1 MDARDLLTPPA
12 DGTVHSVCPHDCP
25 DACSMLTTVED
36 GRATA
41 VRGNRDHPFTAGVL
55 CVKVKDYETRV
66 YADDRVLTPMKR
78 NGAKGAAEFT
88 PISWDEALA
97 TIAGRFKAIIAE
109 SGAEAIL
116 PCNYLGAQ
124 GLLNAMYSGA
134 PFFNRLGAS
143 IAMRTFCNSGA
154 SKAYQMVLG
163 PSGGL
168 DPESFAH
175 AEVIVL
181 WACNMKSTALH
192 HWPFVKKAKAA
203 GATIVVVDPL
213 RNLTGDDAD
222 IHLRVRPGSDV
233 ALALGVANLL
243 FERNLVDWNYVNDHT
258 TGAERLRARA
268 AEFPLHRAAALS
280 GLEAAELERLALLIG
295 ERKRTAIRT
304 GVALERTR
312 NGPDAVRAIAA
323 LPALTGAWRHVG
335 GGLFQ
340 HPQGTFP
347 LDRESLTRADLTPG
361 SPRAVDLM
369 ALGDALLTLDDP
381 PIRALFVYNCN
392 PVISCV
398 EQGKI
403 VDGLGRDDLFTVV
416 SEQFITDTAAYA
428 DIVLPATTQL
438 EQFELMPSWG
448 HYYLAA
454 NRPAIAPL
462 GVSVSNTELF
472 RRLATA
478 MGFEDPPLHRSDRE
492 IAEQALD
499 WSAPQL
505 GGVDLDALVERG
517 FVRMDVDAAD
527 ERTPHA
533 DGGFRTASGKCE
545 LAWNGDAALPDVLP
559 QYAQG
564 HALPADGAPIG
575 SLPDYRDLAP
585 RPDEPLTVVSP
596 KTHYF
601 LNSSYGNF
609 EDKRRQSGPHWLW
622 IHPADAAPRGI
633 EDGAAVVVSNALGEV
648 AAVAEVTDRTRPG
661 VVVLPHG
668 YWARHTGSKTTVN
681 RLIRYAPGAIGR
693 VPTFSDTTAEVA
705 LA

>member
-1 MDARDLLTPPA
+1 
-12 DGTVHSVCPHDCP
+12 
-25 DACSMLTTVED
+25 MLTTVEA
-36 GRATA
+36 GRATG

-55 CVKVKDYETRV
+55 CTKVKDYEIRV
-66 YADDRVLTPMKR
+66 YAEDRVLTPLKR
-78 NGAKGAAEFT
+78 TGPKGAGEFV
-88 PISWDEALA
+88 PITWDEALH
-97 TIAGRFKAIIAE
+97 TIAGRFKEIIAE
-109 SGAEAIL
+109 FGAEAIL
-116 PCNYLGAQ
+116 PCNYLGNQ
-124 GLLNAMYSGA
+124 GLLSGLYCGS

-163 PSGGL
+163 MSGGI
-168 DPESFAH
+168 DPESFAD

-181 WACNMKSTALH
+181 WACNVKSTMLH
-192 HWPFVKKAKAA
+192 HWPIIKKAKAA
-203 GATIVVVDPL
+203 GATVVVVDPL
-213 RNLTGDDAD
+213 RNMTGDDAD

-258 TGAERLRARA
+258 TGSEDFRARA
-268 AEFPLHRAAALS
+268 AEFPIDRVADLT
-280 GLEAAELERLALLIG
+280 GLEPAEIEHLAMLIG
-295 ERKRTAIRT
+295 EKKRTAIRV
-304 GVALERTR
+304 GVAIERTR

-323 LPALTGAWRHVG
+323 LPALTGAWRHRG

-347 LDRESLTRADLTPG
+347 LDREALTRADLTSG

-369 ALGDALLTLDDP
+369 ALGDALLTLDEP
-381 PIRALFVYNCN
+381 PIRSLFVYNCN
-392 PVISCV
+392 PVISCI

-403 VDGLGRDDLFTVV
+403 VDGLRREDLFTVV
-416 SEQFITDTAAYA
+416 SEQFITDTATYA

-454 NRPAIAPL
+454 NLPAIEPL
-462 GVSVSNTELF
+462 GEAISNSELF

-478 MGFEDPPLHRSDRE
+478 MGFEDAPLHRSDRE

-505 GGVDLDALVERG
+505 AGVDLDALLERG
-517 FVRMDVDAAD
+517 FVRMDVGAAD
-527 ERTPHA
+527 ERIPYA
-533 DGGFRTASGKCE
+533 DGGFATASGKCD
-545 LAWNGDAALPDVLP
+545 LAWTGDGSLPEVLP

-564 HALPADGAPIG
+564 QTIPPSEAAIET
-575 SLPDYRDLAP
+575 LPDYRDLAT
-585 RPDEPLTVVSP
+585 RRDEPLNVVSP

-609 EDKRRQSGPHWLW
+609 AGKRRQSGPHWLW
-622 IHPADAAPRGI
+622 IHPDDAAPRDI
-633 EDGAAVVVSNALGEV
+633 ESGAQVVVSNALGEV
-648 AAVAEVTDRTRPG
+648 SAIAEVTDRTRPG

-668 YWARHTGSKTTVN
+668 YWARHTDSKTTVN
-681 RLIRYAPGAIGR
+681 RLVRYAPGAIGR

>member
-1 MDARDLLTPPA
+1 
-12 DGTVHSVCPHDCP
+12 
-25 DACSMLTTVED
+25 MLTTVEG
-36 GRATA
+36 GRVSG
-41 VRGNRDHPFTAGVL
+41 VRGNREHPFTGGVL
-55 CVKVKDYETRV
+55 CVKVKDYENRV
-66 YADDRVLTPMKR
+66 YAEDRVLTPLKR
-78 NGAKGAAEFT
+78 TGPKGAGAFT
-88 PISWDEALA
+88 PITWDEALQ
-97 TIAGRFKAIIAE
+97 TISGRFKDIIAE

-116 PCNYLGAQ
+116 PCNYLGNQ
-124 GLLNAMYSGA
+124 GLLNGLYCGS

-163 PSGGL
+163 MSGGL

-181 WACNMKSTALH
+181 WACNVKSTMLH
-192 HWPFVKKAKAA
+192 HWPFIKKAKAA
-203 GATIVVVDPL
+203 GATVVVIDPL
-213 RNLTGDDAD
+213 RNRTGDDAD

-243 FERNLVDWNYVNDHT
+243 FERNLVDWNYVNGHT
-258 TGAERLRARA
+258 TGGEDFRTRA
-268 AEFPLHRAAALS
+268 AEFPVDRVADLT
-280 GLEAAELERLALLIG
+280 GLEAAEIERLAMLIG
-295 ERKRTAIRT
+295 AHKRTAIRV
-304 GVALERTR
+304 GVAIERTR

-323 LPALTGAWRHVG
+323 LPALTGAWQQLG

-347 LDRESLTRADLTPG
+347 LDRDALTRTDLTSG

-381 PIRALFVYNCN
+381 PIRSLFVYNCN

-398 EQGKI
+398 DQGKI
-403 VDGLGRDDLFTVV
+403 VEGLGRDDLFTVV
-416 SEQFITDTAAYA
+416 SEQFITDTASYA

-454 NRPAIAPL
+454 NLPAIEPVGAA
-462 GVSVSNTELF
+462 VSNSEMF

-478 MGFEDPPLHRSDRE
+478 MGFDDAALHRSDLE
-492 IAEQALD
+492 IADQAID

-505 GGVDLDALVERG
+505 AGVDLGTLLRSG
-517 FVRMDVDAAD
+517 FVRMDVGAAD
-527 ERTPHA
+527 ERVPFA
-533 DGGFRTASGKCE
+533 DGGFGTASGKCD
-545 LAWNGDAALPDVLP
+545 LAWSGDGALPEVLP

-564 HALPADGAPIG
+564 QVIAASSAVIGA
-575 SLPDYRDLAP
+575 LPDYQAPAP
-585 RPDEPLTVVSP
+585 RPDEPLSVVSP

-601 LNSSYGNF
+601 LNSSFANS
-609 EDKRRQSGPHWLW
+609 DAKRAQSGPHWLW
-622 IHPADAAPRGI
+622 IHPKDAAPRGI
-633 EDGAAVVVSNALGEV
+633 ESGARVIVSNDLGQV
-648 AAVAEVTDRTRPG
+648 SATAEVTDRTRPG
-661 VVVLPHG
+661 VIVLPHG
-668 YWARHTGSKTTVN
+668 YWTSHTDSKTTVN
-681 RLIRYAPGAIGR
+681 RLVRYAPGAIGR